1 MVSEPEP
8 SGLNIFG
15 ERFGEGVS
23 SFKYVAWTE
32 AKT

>member
-1 MVSEPEP
+1 MVGEP
-8 SGLNIFG
+8 SGLNIVG
-15 ERFGEGVS
+15 RDLFGEGVS